1 MNWGEYIVITDIN
14 TKYRICWGPISP
26 IWEKTWSIL
35 SFCFILAIWD
45 RRFWVKKLSIVF
57 SRPRSSF
64 ASVTSMFQKSK
75 HNRYLSHFAATCKTN
90 CLFFQSFTGLVHEYN
105 VLDLVR
111 INVEQTYIVKYHESR
126 CLSHFFLVCKTSCFK
141 VNSAKVAWEAVNL
154 WHFTDTYWDQ
164 SYILESVVSIRK

>member
-1 MNWGEYIVITDIN
+1 MSSRPTKLYCKIKGKYCNFPRTHQNNKWQLLKVVKLRHFLRNVHQKLIKLWRVWFTCIMNWGEYIVITDIN

-35 SFCFILAIWD
+35 SFCFILAILD

-90 CLFFQSFTGLVHEYN
+90 CLFFQSFMSTMSL
-105 VLDLVR
+105 
-111 INVEQTYIVKYHESR
+111 I
-126 CLSHFFLVCKTSCFK
+126 
-141 VNSAKVAWEAVNL
+141 W
-154 WHFTDTYWDQ
+154 
-164 SYILESVVSIRK
+164 